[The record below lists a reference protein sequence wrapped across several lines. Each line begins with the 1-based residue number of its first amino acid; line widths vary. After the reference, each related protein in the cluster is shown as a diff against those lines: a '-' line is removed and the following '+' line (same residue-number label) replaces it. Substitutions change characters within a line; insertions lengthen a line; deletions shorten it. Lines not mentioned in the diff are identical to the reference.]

1 MKRSSSPGSE
11 NVPSDTTS
19 EPDASQRTLPELLA
33 PDLDIV
39 FVGINPSLYA
49 TARGHYFARPQNRF
63 WPAFSGSRISEVM
76 RVEVGVALLR
86 PEHDVLFPHF
96 GFGLTDLVR
105 RPTAQAG
112 HLKPFEFRD
121 AAPDLRERLLAVRP
135 KLICFHGMM
144 SYRPFLKHGLGI
156 DDRGAE
162 LGPQPHSF
170 AGAPLWVVPNPSP
183 ANASYS
189 LSDLTGWY
197 DKLHASLGS
206 PTPAA

>member
-1 MKRSSSPGSE
+1 MRGGEGPLE
-11 NVPSDTTS
+11 
-19 EPDASQRTLPELLA
+19 RTLPELLA

-49 TARGHYFARPQNRF
+49 VARGHYFARPQNRF

-76 RVEVGVALLR
+76 RTEVGVPLLR

-112 HLKPFEFRD
+112 HLKPSEFRD
-121 AAPDLRERLLAVRP
+121 SAPDLRDRLLKVKP

-144 SYRPFLKHGLGI
+144 SYRPFLKHAMGL

-162 LGPQPHSF
+162 LGAQPHTF
-170 AGAPLWVVPNPSP
+170 AEAPLWVVPNPSP
-183 ANASYS
+183 ANARYS
-189 LSDLTGWY
+189 LTDLIGWY
-197 DKLHASLGS
+197 DKLHDSLTP